1 MADSYTTNLN
11 LTKPEV
17 GASTDTWGGKLNT
30 DLDTLD
36 AIFAAA
42 GSGTAVGIN
51 HIGKTVNATAD
62 TFYLKDTS
70 AVTKVARFSAA
81 SITAGNTRVY
91 TLPDGSDTLVGLTLT
106 QTLTNKTLDTASN
119 TLKVNGNTLSASAG
133 TATVT
138 VPNST
143 DTLVGRATTDT
154 LTNKTIDTAGPNTIK
169 VNGNTLSASA
179 GTATLTLPNSTDTL
193 VGRATT
199 DTLTNKTLTSPTINT
214 ATISTPTLTG
224 GTINNTPIGGTTP
237 AAGTFT
243 TLATSDGSVNPLV
256 GTASVATTSGTS
268 FDISGIPS
276 WAKRVVVNF
285 VGVSLSGTDDLL
297 VRLGTGTSGSPVIV
311 STGYGATTVR
321 SGNAGITSTSG
332 FPLALGGSTR
342 VFSGQLILTTLG
354 ANVWASSHCGKN
366 DGNSVTGGGDVTL
379 SAALTQIRLLAT
391 GSNTFDAGSI
401 NIQYEG

>member
-42 GSGTAVGIN
+42 GGGTAVGIN

-138 VPNST
+138 VPNAT
-143 DTLVGRATTDT
+143 TTLVGRDTTDT

-224 GTINNTPIGGTTP
+224 GTINNAVIGDTTP

-243 TLATSDGSVNPLV
+243 TLATSDGAVNPTV
-256 GTASVATTSGTS
+256 RANSQATTSGTS
-268 FDISGIPS
+268 FDFTGLPS
-276 WAKRVVVNF
+276 WVKRVTINF
-285 VGVSLSGTDDLL
+285 SNVSLSGTDNYLI
-297 VRLGTGTSGSPVIV
+297 RLGTSGGFVTTGYV
-311 STGYGATTVR
+311 STSVR
-321 SGNAGITSTSG
+321 SGNAGDTSTVG
-332 FPLALGGSTR
+332 F
-342 VFSGQLILTTLG
+342 I
-354 ANVWASSHCGKN
+354 
-366 DGNSVTGGGDVTL
+366 VTGGGATRTFSGTVIISLIGGNVWTVGLTGKIDSNSISGGGNL
-379 SAALTQIRLLAT
+379 SLGGTLTQLRLLAT
-391 GSNTFDAGSI
+391 GTDTFDSGVVGI
-401 NIQYEG
+401 IYEG